1 MLADRLATRLG
12 ATRGYRLIPIF
23 SLPVGALL
31 LLAIPVVDS
40 VLLAVAA
47 LALAFFA
54 MELNEGPYWAATMN
68 LARADTGAATGVLN
82 TGGNVGGMICQPV
95 VAALVAD
102 GHWNDAWIAG
112 AVFAAVAAALWG
124 LVRCERPS

>member
-1 MLADRLATRLG
+1 
-12 ATRGYRLIPIF
+12 
-23 SLPVGALL
+23 
-31 LLAIPVVDS
+31 
-40 VLLAVAA
+40 
-47 LALAFFA
+47 
-54 MELNEGPYWAATMN
+54 MN

-95 VAALVAD
+95 VATLVAD